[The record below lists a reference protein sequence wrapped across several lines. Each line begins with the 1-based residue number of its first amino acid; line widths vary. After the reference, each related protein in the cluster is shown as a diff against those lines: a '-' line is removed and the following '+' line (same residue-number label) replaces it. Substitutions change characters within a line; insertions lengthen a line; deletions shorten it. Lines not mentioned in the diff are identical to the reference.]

1 MAHATFLG
9 LRIIAMY
16 GAYRA
21 KRKLL
26 PYPHGMPVAIESGVH
41 LLVARLAKLPNSAE
55 KSLPDM

>member
-1 MAHATFLG
+1 
-9 LRIIAMY
+9 MY